1 MTCVWPSAYMISMR
15 WCPVCAFCYASV
27 AMTSNWARTAG
38 NMPRIFIRNL
48 RGGKWL
54 GEVWTG
60 SGRGWASN
68 MEPPFHIC
76 LVIYL
81 QYTCI
86 VNVVWSIYKYL
97 YIYIYTF
104 YLHTHIYIYTHDI
117 RMIVYFEYGYLCM
130 SPSRLGLR
138 GEGHGGLVPQA
149 ALEMCLCAL
158 VSQRIGLRED
168 LQEKIRFSMIFPL
181 NMGFPVNFPLNL
193 SIEALWF
200 CSTAG
205 FSEMDSWRKTL
216 V

>member
-104 YLHTHIYIYTHDI
+104 YLHTHIYIYIYTWYTYDCIFWVWISMHVTI
-117 RMIVYFEYGYLCM
+117 KIGPPRRRPRWAC
-130 SPSRLGLR
+130 
-138 GEGHGGLVPQA
+138 A
-149 ALEMCLCAL
+149 ASGSGDVLMCPGIATDWFK
-158 VSQRIGLRED
+158 G
-168 LQEKIRFSMIFPL
+168 KNHRFSMIFPL